1 MNWSAPL
8 DLYCER
14 LGAGLAAEP
23 LNALTNLAFLVAAL
37 HVARRFRGQLDGDLR
52 VLVVLLGLIGVG
64 SLVFHTV
71 ATVWASVLDVAFI
84 ALYVVLFIH
93 RALVRLAGWPAGRAL
108 GAVMTTIALSTL
120 LAMTVRVPAL
130 NGSQLYLGPWLALF
144 VLTLLVPTAA
154 SRRWLRWACALFA
167 LSMALRSVDLAL
179 CPVWPLGTHFGWH
192 LNNALVL
199 WCTLRALLARPA
211 GRPAP

>member
-23 LNALTNLAFLVAAL
+23 LNALTNLAFLVAAG
-37 HVARRFRGQLDGDLR
+37 HIARRYRGQLDGDLR
-52 VLVVLLGLIGVG
+52 LLVVLLGLIGVG

-93 RALVRLAGWPAGRAL
+93 RALVRLMGWPAGRAIGGVL
-108 GAVMTTIALSTL
+108 ATIAISIV
-120 LAMTVRVPAL
+120 LAMVARVPVL
-130 NGSQLYLGPWLALF
+130 NGSELYLGPWLALF
-144 VLTLLVPTAA
+144 ALALIVPAPP
-154 SRRWLRWACALFA
+154 SNRWLRWACALFA
-167 LSMALRSVDLAL
+167 LSMVLRSADLAL
-179 CPVWPLGTHFGWH
+179 CPAWPLGTHFGWH

-211 GRPAP
+211 GRPVP